1 MPSLIVGTSHFV
13 SRSHAMNYYARMEL
27 CKLDAIDV
35 VDGKLNRGE
44 IHTGPPACADDA
56 RWFADKDGRYH
67 VEHPLPSHAPCM
79 HCEDP
84 ADGVD
89 GKCMFHSQDDL
100 GF

>member
-1 MPSLIVGTSHFV
+1 
-13 SRSHAMNYYARMEL
+13 MNYYARMEL

-67 VEHPLPSHAPCM
+67 IEHPLPSHAPCM
-79 HCEDP
+79 HCEDA

-89 GKCMFHSQDDL
+89 GRCMFHSQDDL